1 MTMNDRLEDY
11 LWDPAAT
18 PHDQVRAVES
28 LLAPARFDPTAHPLQ
43 APPLRGGWT
52 TALPVWRSLAAAA
65 ALILI
70 AGAGFAAW
78 RWSWPDNRAWVVTAA
93 SSGVPQRLEVGTSLQ
108 LAPAETALVDVAR
121 IGTMRV
127 EGGSMVTL
135 RETGSNRHRLTLE
148 RGSVEVRVWAPPL
161 SVVFQ
166 TPAGRVADV
175 GCAFD
180 LSVEGAITRVRVTS
194 GWVQLNNPSGE
205 VLIPAGSSSEMMV
218 DRHPGSPV
226 YDDAVPGFREAV
238 RQLEASPESTGAA
251 DRMAQLARPR
261 DVLTLLSLVHR
272 RIARERLVER
282 AAELWPPPD
291 PETVSRVLQ
300 GDLQALWRWQDTLDL
315 PPVKTGWWRNWRDA
329 LPR

>member
-1 MTMNDRLEDY
+1 
-11 LWDPAAT
+11 
-18 PHDQVRAVES
+18 
-28 LLAPARFDPTAHPLQ
+28 
-43 APPLRGGWT
+43 
-52 TALPVWRSLAAAA
+52 
-65 ALILI
+65 
-70 AGAGFAAW
+70 
-78 RWSWPDNRAWVVTAA
+78 
-93 SSGVPQRLEVGTSLQ
+93 
-108 LAPAETALVDVAR
+108 
-121 IGTMRV
+121 
-127 EGGSMVTL
+127 MVTL
-135 RETGSNRHRLTLE
+135 RETRSNRHRLTLE

-205 VLIPAGSSSEMMV
+205 VLIPAGSSSQMMV

-226 YDDAVPGFREAV
+226 YDDAVAGFREAV
-238 RQLEASPESTGAA
+238 RQLEANPEGTGEAA
-251 DRMAQLARPR
+251 DRVAELARPR
-261 DVLTLLSLVHR
+261 DVLTLLSLVQR
-272 RIARERLVER
+272 RIARDRLVER

-300 GDLQALWRWQDTLDL
+300 GDRQALWRWHDTLEL
-315 PPVKTGWWRNWRDA
+315 PRVKTGWWRNWRDG